1 MKFYLEKMQKMA
13 QNRTYQKIIHQQ
25 IQRLSHRNF
34 HMKISSRNCNLRILW
49 RDTAFKLFLLRICW
63 EQRMLIRPNKKIWEW
78 HTRLERFKGLVLSIK
93 GSLLKSF
100 ESHLHFQNIFS
111 FKISLIVCLFI
122 SFIYSIIFLS
132 SIVCSSML

>member
-1 MKFYLEKMQKMA
+1 MQKMA

-100 ESHLHFQNIFS
+100 ESHLHFQNLSHCLPIYLIYLFNNIFV
-111 FKISLIVCLFI
+111 FDCLFFNVVI
-122 SFIYSIIFLS
+122 LNKLPSCYP
-132 SIVCSSML
+132 